1 MHKYG
6 FFRTACA
13 VPKIKLADC
22 QYNID
27 RIIELAEKAW
37 DEGVEILLFPELGI
51 TGYTC
56 GDLFFQREL
65 QKNAIKSLDRLNQW
79 SEGKK
84 LFMAVGLP
92 LVIGGSLYNCSV
104 AINDGKILGVVPK
117 TYIPNHQ
124 EFYEKRWFASGRTLN
139 QKEINLCSQKVP
151 VGMELLFQH
160 VHEED
165 CIIGIEICEDLWM
178 PISPGSFHALAG
190 ATMILNPSASNE
202 IVGKSDYRRELIRSQ
217 SGRCNAAYLYASS
230 GFGESTSDLVF
241 GGNAIICE
249 RGILLTELPKFNLGN
264 ELLVA
269 DIDVEALIHDRQMHH
284 GFGDSSVLLREK
296 DYRLIPFETRGASDF
311 KRWVNPQPFVPADP
325 DRRNE
330 RCEEIFNIQTMGL
343 ASRLAHIGN
352 APMIVGI
359 SGGLDSTM
367 ALLVCVSVCDRFDI
381 PREKIHAVTMPGFGT
396 TDRTYENA
404 VALIK
409 GVGATFHEISIVAAC
424 RGHFSDIGQPED
436 RHDVTYENAQA
447 RERTQILMDLSN
459 KLGGIV
465 IGTGDLSEL
474 ALGWATYN
482 GDHMSMYSVNC
493 SVPKTLIRYL
503 VQWVADHS
511 TEKNIQTIL
520 YDVLDTP
527 VSPELLPP
535 DAEGKIAQKTEETVG
550 PYELHDFF
558 MYQMVRHGFAPE
570 KVYFLACQAFA
581 GVYEKNVIYK
591 WLKNFYHR
599 FFAQQFKRSC
609 LPDGPK
615 VGSVSFSPR
624 GDWRMPS
631 DANAT
636 QWLNSLEKIKKM
648 TDIM

>member
-6 FFRTACA
+6 FARTACA
-13 VPKIKLADC
+13 VPELKLADC
-22 QYNID
+22 QYNIGE
-27 RIIELAEKAW
+27 IISLATTALARGIE
-37 DEGVEILLFPELGI
+37 VLLFPELCL

-65 QKNAIKSLDRLNQW
+65 QQNAQKALADLCQW
-79 SEGKK
+79 SDGKK
-84 LFMAVGLP
+84 LFLVVGLP
-92 LVIGGSLYNCSV
+92 LPLGGSLYNCAAV
-104 AINDGKILGVVPK
+104 INDGKILGLVPK

-124 EFYEKRWFASGRTLN
+124 EFYEKRWFASSKSLLA
-139 QKEINLCSQKVP
+139 KEITVCGQTVP
-151 VGMELLFQH
+151 IGTDLLFEH
-160 VHEED
+160 VSMAD
-165 CIIGIEICEDLWM
+165 FVIGIEICEDLWV
-178 PISPGSFHALAG
+178 PISPGSFHAIAG
-190 ATMILNPSASNE
+190 ATVILNPSASNE

-217 SGRCNAAYLYASS
+217 SGRCNVAYLYASA

-249 RGILLTELPKFNLGN
+249 RGILLKELPKFNRGH
-264 ELLVA
+264 ELLAA
-269 DIDVEALIHDRQMHH
+269 DIDIETLIHDRQVQTLS
-284 GFGDSSVLLREK
+284 DSAELISTK
-296 DYRLIPFETRGASDF
+296 AYRRITFETPAAMTYEGA
-311 KRWVNPQPFVPADP
+311 VNAYPFVPGDQS
-325 DRRNE
+325 RRDE

-343 ASRLAHIGN
+343 ATRLRHIGN

-396 TDRTYENA
+396 TDRTYDNA

-409 GVGATFHEISIVAAC
+409 GLGASFHEISIVSAC
-424 RGHFSDIGQPED
+424 TAHFKDIGQPLTQ
-436 RHDVTYENAQA
+436 HDVTYENGQA
-447 RERTQILMDLSN
+447 RERTQILMDLAN

-482 GDHMSMYSVNC
+482 GDHMSMYNVNA
-493 SVPKTLIRYL
+493 SIPKTLIRYL
-503 VQWVADHS
+503 VKWVADQS
-511 TEKNIQTIL
+511 AETNIQHIL

-535 DAEGKIAQKTEETVG
+535 DEHGKIAQKTEETVG

-558 MYQMVRHGFAPE
+558 IFQVVRHGFAPE
-570 KVYFLACQAFA
+570 KVFFLACKAFQDVYDQATIF
-581 GVYEKNVIYK
+581 K
-591 WLKNFYHR
+591 WLNNFYRR
-599 FFAQQFKRSC
+599 FFSQQFKRSC
-609 LPDGPK
+609 ATDGPK

-631 DANAT
+631 DANST
-636 QWLNSLEKIKKM
+636 QWLQSLDTIKSEFGF
-648 TDIM
+648 

>member
-6 FFRTACA
+6 FVRTACA
-13 VPKIKLADC
+13 VPKLKLADC
-22 QYNID
+22 EYNVGE
-27 RIIELAEKAW
+27 IISLATTAFNQGIE
-37 DEGVEILLFPELGI
+37 VLLFPELCL

-65 QKNAIKSLDRLNQW
+65 QKNALNALDHLCRW
-79 SEGKK
+79 SDGKK
-84 LFMAVGLP
+84 ILIVVGLP
-92 LVIGGSLYNCSV
+92 LVIAGSLYNCSAAV
-104 AINDGKILGVVPK
+104 NDGRILGIVPK

-124 EFYEKRWFASGRTLN
+124 EFYEKRWFASSKALMQREVTIG
-139 QKEINLCSQKVP
+139 SQTVP
-151 VGMELLFQH
+151 IGTDLLFKNAQM
-160 VHEED
+160 EEFV
-165 CIIGIEICEDLWM
+165 IGIEICEDLWM
-178 PISPGSFHALAG
+178 PIPPGSFHALAG
-190 ATMILNPSASNE
+190 ATVILNPSASNE

-217 SGRCNAAYLYASS
+217 SGRCNLAYLYTSA

-249 RGILLTELPKFNLGN
+249 KGVLLKELPKFNLGN
-264 ELLVA
+264 EILVA
-269 DIDVEALIHDRQMHH
+269 DIDIESLIHDRQSQHTLL
-284 GFGDSSVLLREK
+284 DSMDLIKEK
-296 DYRLIPFETRGASDF
+296 PYRSIIFETQDPEDF
-311 KRWVNPQPFVPADP
+311 EGDVNPHPFVPRDP
-325 DRRNE
+325 NRRSE

-343 ASRLAHIGN
+343 ASRLKHIGN

-367 ALLVCVSVCDRFDI
+367 ALLVCVSVCDRFNI
-381 PREKIHAVTMPGFGT
+381 SREKIHAVTMPGFGT
-396 TDRTYENA
+396 TDRTYDNA

-409 GVGATFHEISIVAAC
+409 GLGATFHEISIVEAC
-424 RGHFSDIGQPED
+424 KAHFKDIGQPITL
-436 RHDVTYENAQA
+436 HNVTYENAQA

-482 GDHMSMYSVNC
+482 GDHMSMYNVNA

-503 VQWVADHS
+503 VEWVAEHS
-511 TEKNIQTIL
+511 KETEIQKIL

-535 DAEGKIAQKTEETVG
+535 DENGKIAQKTEETVG

-558 MYQMVRHGFAPE
+558 IFQVVRYGFSPE
-570 KVYFLACQAFA
+570 KVYFLAGKAFA
-581 GVYEKNVIYK
+581 GVYEEKIIFK
-591 WLKNFYHR
+591 WLKNFYQR
-599 FFAQQFKRSC
+599 FFSQQFKRSC
-609 LPDGPK
+609 SPDGPK

-631 DANAT
+631 DASVT
-636 QWLNSLEKIKKM
+636 QWLGSLKKM
-648 TDIM
+648 ETTIKN

>member
-13 VPKIKLADC
+13 VPKLKLADC
-22 QYNID
+22 QYNLSEIIAMAD
-27 RIIELAEKAW
+27 RAW
-37 DEGVEILLFPELGI
+37 DQGVEVLLFPELGI

-65 QKNAIKSLDRLNQW
+65 QQNAVRALDSLCQW

-84 LFMAVGLP
+84 MLMAVGLP
-92 LVIGGSLYNCSV
+92 LAINGSLYNCAALV
-104 AINDGKILGVVPK
+104 NDGKILGIVPK

-124 EFYEKRWFASGRTLN
+124 EFYEKRWFASSKSLNRT
-139 QKEINLCSQKVP
+139 EIVICSQRVP
-151 VGMELLFQH
+151 IGTDLLFQH
-160 VHEED
+160 VHREEFVVAV
-165 CIIGIEICEDLWM
+165 EICEDLWV

-190 ATMILNPSASNE
+190 ATVILNPSASNE
-202 IVGKSDYRRELIRSQ
+202 VVGKSDYRRELIRSQ
-217 SGRCNAAYLYASS
+217 SGRCNAAYLYASA

-241 GGNAIICE
+241 GGNAMICE
-249 RGILLTELPKFNLGN
+249 RGILLKELPKFNLGN
-264 ELLVA
+264 ELLIS
-269 DIDVEALIHDRQMHH
+269 DIDVESLNHDRQMQH
-284 GFGDSSVLLREK
+284 GFGDSVHLLEDRS
-296 DYRLIPFETRGASDF
+296 YRTITFETPGTNDF
-311 KRWVNPQPFVPADP
+311 DREVNPQPFVPADP
-325 DRRNE
+325 NRRSE
-330 RCEEIFNIQTMGL
+330 RCEEIFNIQTIGL
-343 ASRLAHIGN
+343 ATRLAHIGN
-352 APMIVGI
+352 APMVVGI

-367 ALLVCVSVCDRFDI
+367 ALLVCVSVCDRFNI

-396 TDRTYENA
+396 TDRTYDNA

-409 GVGATFHEISIVAAC
+409 GLGASFHEISIVAAC
-424 RGHFSDIGQPED
+424 TAHFNDIGHPIEL
-436 RHDVTYENAQA
+436 HNITYENAQA

-482 GDHMSMYSVNC
+482 GDHMSMYSVNT

-503 VQWVADHS
+503 VEWVADHS
-511 TEKNIQTIL
+511 PEEAIRKIL

-535 DAEGKIAQKTEETVG
+535 DADGKIAQKTEETVG

-570 KVYFLACQAFA
+570 KVYFLACKAFD
-581 GVYEKNVIYK
+581 GNYEKTIIFK
-591 WLKNFYHR
+591 WLKSFYHR
-599 FFAQQFKRSC
+599 FFSQQFKRNC

-631 DANAT
+631 DAHAT
-636 QWLNSLEKIKKM
+636 QWLKSLEKMEPIV
-648 TDIM
+648 